1 MKKILKKLILIFIL
15 GIISLPTNTYAM
27 QILIESENGKNIPLE
42 VESSDTIEAVKAKIY
57 DKEGIYEINQQLIY
71 QEKILEEGRTLADY
85 GIQKESIIHLV
96 YKLLSITIEESEFG
110 VVTSNVES
118 ALVNEKIILKITP
131 DKGYEVDKITV
142 FKDDDINTIV
152 EVTNNEFIMPKHNVR
167 VCVTY
172 KQIVDTENESIKDE
186 IEEITNPNTSDTTK
200 LNLLSILLSSIILLT
215 LIIKKR

>member
-1 MKKILKKLILIFIL
+1 
-15 GIISLPTNTYAM
+15 M

-85 GIQKESIIHLV
+85 DIQKESIIHLV

-118 ALVNEKIILKITP
+118 ALINEKITLKITP
-131 DKGYEVDKITV
+131 D
-142 FKDDDINTIV
+142 
-152 EVTNNEFIMPKHNVR
+152 
-167 VCVTY
+167 
-172 KQIVDTENESIKDE
+172 
-186 IEEITNPNTSDTTK
+186 
-200 LNLLSILLSSIILLT
+200 
-215 LIIKKR
+215 

>member
-1 MKKILKKLILIFIL
+1 
-15 GIISLPTNTYAM
+15 M

-85 GIQKESIIHLV
+85 DIQKESIIHLA

-118 ALVNEKIILKITP
+118 ALVNEKITLKITP

>member
-1 MKKILKKLILIFIL
+1 
-15 GIISLPTNTYAM
+15 M

-118 ALVNEKIILKITP
+118 ALINEKITLKITP

-142 FKDDDINTIV
+142 FKDDDINAIV

>member
-1 MKKILKKLILIFIL
+1 
-15 GIISLPTNTYAM
+15 M

-85 GIQKESIIHLV
+85 DIQKESIIHLV

-118 ALVNEKIILKITP
+118 ALINEKITLKITP

>member
-15 GIISLPTNTYAM
+15 GIIFLPTNTYAM

-118 ALVNEKIILKITP
+118 ALVNEKITLKITP

-152 EVTNNEFIMPKHNVR
+152 EVTNNEFIMPKYNVR